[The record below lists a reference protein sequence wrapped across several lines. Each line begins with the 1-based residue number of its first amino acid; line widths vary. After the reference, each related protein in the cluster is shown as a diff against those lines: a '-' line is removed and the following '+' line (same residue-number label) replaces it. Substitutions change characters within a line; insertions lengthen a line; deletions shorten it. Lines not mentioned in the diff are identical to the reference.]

1 MSHDNIQD
9 HIKVYR
15 NVFIALLAGTALT
28 VIAYYID
35 FNAIFNLAW
44 IGIFIG
50 LLIAVIKGYLVAANF
65 MHLNNERKMIYWI
78 LILTVSFLV
87 VLFFMPMLW
96 ENNLVTSD
104 NSSLWDDVGDKHLEE
119 SGH

>member
-1 MSHDNIQD
+1 MLKFLKKLTYFRHKNI
-9 HIKVYR
+9 H
-15 NVFIALLAGTALT
+15 
-28 VIAYYID
+28 
-35 FNAIFNLAW
+35 FNLLW
-44 IGIFIG
+44 VGIFVG
-50 LLIAVIKGYLVAANF
+50 LLIAFIKGFLVAANF
-65 MHLNNERKMIYWI
+65 MHLNNERKLIYWI

-104 NSSLWDDVGDKHLEE
+104 DSPIWNDDSIERNNE

>member
-1 MSHDNIQD
+1 MGPS
-9 HIKVYR
+9 
-15 NVFIALLAGTALT
+15 LT
-28 VIAYYID
+28 VIAYYVN
-35 FNAIFNLAW
+35 FNSIFNLAW

-65 MHLNNERKMIYWI
+65 MHLNNEKKAIYWI

-87 VLFFMPMLW
+87 LLFFMPMLW
-96 ENNLVTSD
+96 ENNLVTSAD
-104 NSSLWDDVGDKHLEE
+104 TSLWNDTDVQHTEG